1 MSFRARVALAAAG
14 AVAVAV
20 VLAAVATYVLVRGQ
34 LRSEVD
40 DALQGRARVVSTFGV
55 RLGTRG
61 GFPAIPVEP
70 VVRLGGAGSY
80 TQVVSSSGDVVFPP
94 APVVRVP
101 VTRGT
106 IAVANGSR
114 DAYFTDAHVAGTHV
128 RVLTVSA
135 APGLAAQVVRPLDEV
150 DRTLGR
156 LRVILFAVAAGG
168 IALAAALGAVV
179 TRASLAPVRRLASA
193 AEQVSQTLD
202 LSHRIEVAGDDEPAR
217 LAASFNRM
225 LGALEQS
232 VGAQRQLVADAS
244 HELRTPLTSV
254 RMNIELL
261 ARNTSLPEPERERL
275 LTATVAQLDEM
286 TTLVAEILEL
296 ARGDRQ
302 HLEPEDVQLDEL
314 VEDAIERA
322 RSAANGIA
330 FDAALEPTLVRGVP
344 SRLARAVGNLLDN
357 AAKWSSPGG
366 RVEVELAGG
375 ALTVRDHGP
384 GIEEDDL
391 PHVFDRF
398 YRAASARSKPGAGLG
413 LAIVRQVAEDHGGA
427 VGAENAAGGGALLR
441 LELPVATASTAES

>member
-34 LRSEVD
+34 LRGEVD
-40 DALQGRARVVSTFGV
+40 DALQGRARVVATFGV
-55 RLGTRG
+55 RLGS
-61 GFPAIPVEP
+61 PAGLPRIPVEP

-94 APVVRVP
+94 EPVVRVP
-101 VTRGT
+101 VTKRT
-106 IAVANGSR
+106 TAVANGTH
-114 DAYFTDAHVAGTHV
+114 DPFFADAHIAGTHV
-128 RVLTVSA
+128 RVLTVPA
-135 APGLAAQVVRPLDEV
+135 APGLAAQVGRPLDEV

-156 LRVILFAVAAGG
+156 MRVILLAVAAGG

-179 TRASLAPVRRLASA
+179 ARASLAPVRRLTSA
-193 AEQVSQTLD
+193 AEEVSQTLD
-202 LSHRIEVAGDDEPAR
+202 LSHRIEVAGGDEPAR

-232 VGAQRQLVADAS
+232 IGAQRQLVADAS

-261 ARNTSLPEPERERL
+261 ARNTELPEPERERL
-275 LTATVAQLDEM
+275 LTATVGQLDEM

-302 HLEPEDVQLDEL
+302 QLEPEDVQLDEL
-314 VEDAIERA
+314 VEDAVDRVRA
-322 RSAANGIA
+322 AATGIT
-330 FDAALEPTLVRGVP
+330 FDTAVEPTLVHGVP
-344 SRLARAVGNLLDN
+344 SRLLRAIGNLLDN
-357 AAKWSSPGG
+357 AAKWSPPGG
-366 RVEVELAGG
+366 TIEVGLAGG

-384 GIEEDDL
+384 GIEEKDL

-398 YRAASARSKPGAGLG
+398 YRAAAARSKPGAGLG
-413 LAIVRQVAEDHGGA
+413 LAIARQVAEDHGGTIG
-427 VGAENAAGGGALLR
+427 VENAPGGGALFR
-441 LELPVATASTAES
+441 LMLPVSASIAAQS

>member
-34 LRSEVD
+34 LRGEVD
-40 DALQGRARVVSTFGV
+40 DALQGRARVVAAFGV
-55 RLGTRG
+55 RLGS
-61 GFPAIPVEP
+61 PAGLPRIPVEP
-70 VVRLGGAGSY
+70 IVRLGGAGAY

-101 VTRGT
+101 VTKDT
-106 IAVANGSR
+106 IAVAKGAH
-114 DAYFTDAHVAGTHV
+114 DPFFTDAHIASTHV
-128 RVLTVSA
+128 RVLTYPA

-156 LRVILFAVAAGG
+156 LRVILLAVAAGG
-168 IALAAALGAVV
+168 IALAAALGAIV

-193 AEQVSQTLD
+193 AEEVSQTLD
-202 LSHRIEVAGDDEPAR
+202 LSHRIDVVGDDEPAR

-244 HELRTPLTSV
+244 HELRTPLPAV

-261 ARNTSLPEPERERL
+261 ARNTALSEAERDRL
-275 LTATVAQLDEM
+275 LTATVGQLDEM

-296 ARGDRQ
+296 ARGDSQ
-302 HLEPEDVQLDEL
+302 QLEPEDLQLDEL
-314 VEDAIERA
+314 VEDALERA
-322 RSAANGIA
+322 RSAASGIT
-330 FDAALEPTLVRGVP
+330 FDVAVEPTLVRGVP
-344 SRLARAVGNLLDN
+344 SRLLRAIGNLLDN
-357 AAKWSSPGG
+357 AAKWSPPGG
-366 RVEVELAGG
+366 TVEVDLAGG

-384 GIEEDDL
+384 GIEDEDL

-398 YRAASARSKPGAGLG
+398 YRAATARSKPGAGLG
-413 LAIVRQVAEDHGGA
+413 LAIVRQVAEDHGGTIR
-427 VGAENAAGGGALLR
+427 AENAPGGGALFR
-441 LELPVATASTAES
+441 LVLPVASAPAAQS